1 MTRGSP
7 VGGGVSLPG
16 AAELIT
22 AASVRAAKQ
31 DKVCKIERFI
41 FIASG

>member
-16 AAELIT
+16 AAEQV
-22 AASVRAAKQ
+22 AAVRVRAAKQ
-31 DKVCKIERFI
+31 SKVRKIERFMI
-41 FIASG
+41 KASG

>member
-1 MTRGSP
+1 

-16 AAELIT
+16 AAELV
-22 AASVRAAKQ
+22 AAARLRVAKQ
-31 DKVCKIERFI
+31 SEVRKIERFI